1 MDFEIRI
8 KCENHNIS
16 YALNGAKVAP
26 SEMLGVLEVVKGI
39 ILNNALNNNQTKEN
53 ETV

>member
-1 MDFEIRI
+1 MDFEIII

-26 SEMLGVLEVVKGI
+26 SEMLGVLEVVKGV
-39 ILNNALNNNQTKEN
+39 ILNNALNNKKEN